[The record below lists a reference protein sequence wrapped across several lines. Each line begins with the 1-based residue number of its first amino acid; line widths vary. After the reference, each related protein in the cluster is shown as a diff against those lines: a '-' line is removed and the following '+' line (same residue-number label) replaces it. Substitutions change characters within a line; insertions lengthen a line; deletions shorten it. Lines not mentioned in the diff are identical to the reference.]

1 MHSARWSSK
10 SAFERC
16 REWRKLY
23 AQTLK
28 KRLAPSALHGA
39 PKAEAHEAAD
49 ELSGLEML
57 WRN

>member
-1 MHSARWSSK
+1 LK